1 MMTHPPGLRARFCL
15 LPLRLVHRQGG
26 LPTYA
31 PAVTSPAPYN
41 DNQQAFVMGYIL
53 LKIFIILA
61 VVGVL
66 ALITLDDRRTR
77 RLRAE
82 EDRARLEAEA
92 GERTAQR
99 GDDTAD

>member
-1 MMTHPPGLRARFCL
+1 
-15 LPLRLVHRQGG
+15 
-26 LPTYA
+26 
-31 PAVTSPAPYN
+31 
-41 DNQQAFVMGYIL
+41 MGYIL

-92 GERTAQR
+92 GEPKAQR
-99 GDDTAD
+99 RDDNAD

>member
-1 MMTHPPGLRARFCL
+1 
-15 LPLRLVHRQGG
+15 
-26 LPTYA
+26 
-31 PAVTSPAPYN
+31 
-41 DNQQAFVMGYIL
+41 MGYIL

-82 EDRARLEAEA
+82 EDRTRLEAEA
-92 GERTAQR
+92 GEQTAQR
-99 GDDTAD
+99 RDDTAD

>member
-1 MMTHPPGLRARFCL
+1 
-15 LPLRLVHRQGG
+15 
-26 LPTYA
+26 
-31 PAVTSPAPYN
+31 
-41 DNQQAFVMGYIL
+41 MGYIL

-66 ALITLDDRRTR
+66 ALIALDDRRTR

-99 GDDTAD
+99 RDDTAD

>member
-1 MMTHPPGLRARFCL
+1 
-15 LPLRLVHRQGG
+15 
-26 LPTYA
+26 
-31 PAVTSPAPYN
+31 
-41 DNQQAFVMGYIL
+41 MGYIL

-92 GERTAQR
+92 GERPAQR
-99 GDDTAD
+99 RDDSAD

>member
-1 MMTHPPGLRARFCL
+1 MHTPGCLRQF
-15 LPLRLVHRQGG
+15 
-26 LPTYA
+26 
-31 PAVTSPAPYN
+31 APYN
-41 DNQQAFVMGYIL
+41 DNQQAIVMGFIL

-82 EDRARLEAEA
+82 EDRAKLEAKA
-92 GERTAQR
+92 GERAAQR
-99 GDDTAD
+99 RDDTVD